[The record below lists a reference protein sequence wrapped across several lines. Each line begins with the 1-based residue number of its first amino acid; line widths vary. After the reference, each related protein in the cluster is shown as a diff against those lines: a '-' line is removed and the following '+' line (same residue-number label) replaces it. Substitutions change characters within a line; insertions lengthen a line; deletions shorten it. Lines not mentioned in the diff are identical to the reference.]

1 MAQELTFAYIPIPRK
16 DPNTQKIIGETYFPF
31 VPIQLSFKGATRG
44 FYALVDSGAER
55 NLFPAEL
62 GEAIGIEVK
71 LGKETSIFGIGQHE
85 IEGYTHVVNL
95 RLGSI
100 ANFDTEVDFSFE
112 QDVPLLGRKGFFD
125 FFRSVSFR
133 ERRKIMEFKL

>member
-1 MAQELTFAYIPIPRK
+1 MAQELTFDYIPIPRK
-16 DPNTQKIIGETYFPF
+16 DPKTQKIVGETYFPF
-31 VPIQLSFKGATRG
+31 IPIQLHFKEAVRS

-62 GEAIGIEVK
+62 GELIGIKIKMGK
-71 LGKETSIFGIGQHE
+71 LASIFGIGQHE

-95 RLGSI
+95 SLGRI
-100 ANFDTEVDFSFE
+100 TNFNTEVDFSFE
-112 QDVPLLGRKGFFD
+112 QNVPLLGRNGFFD

-133 ERRKIMEFKL
+133 ERRKIIELRL